1 MLAKMVVNWEDKK
14 MDKILQDKSKLAYIK
29 AIGVGAVEGFIDAAI
44 ILGSVELIKT
54 YGEAIMR
61 VTKK

>member
-29 AIGVGAVEGFIDAAI
+29 AIGVGAVGGFIDAAI